1 MAEPTKNFPGLLHPL
16 TLMRRARGLPG
27 LDYQTVEP
35 TELPEPYRQ
44 LLAHEGD
51 MTTRLENHHR
61 TSIGVRRLRSS
72 NDGKG
77 YFREVILETDG
88 PTVKAVEYG
97 AIEIQLAQLPQVAV
111 DAVVAGKMPLG
122 TILNQ
127 GSIPYSCSLRG
138 FFRVN
143 PDASI
148 REAFGV
154 DLPDTLYGRSNQIVT
169 RTNDTI
175 ANIVEIL
182 PPT

>member
-1 MAEPTKNFPGLLHPL
+1 MAEPTKKFPGLLHPL
-16 TLMRRARGLPG
+16 TLMRRARGLPS
-27 LDYQTVEP
+27 LDYQTIEP

-61 TSIGVRRLRSS
+61 TSIRVRRLRSS

-97 AIEIQLAQLPQVAV
+97 AIEIQLAQLSQVAR
-111 DAVVAGKMPLG
+111 DAVVAGKIPLG

-127 GSIPYSCSLRG
+127 ERISYSCSLRG
-138 FFRVN
+138 FFRTS

-154 DLPDTLYGRSNQIVT
+154 ELPDTLYGRSNQIVT
-169 RTNDTI
+169 RTNETI

-182 PPT
+182 PPA